1 MFDELDLGAKDY
13 SGKGEG
19 SGFEKFLSKPSPRPY
34 QPFGGPMQQAYQPQ
48 PEPVDYSYGEA
59 PVDQGP
65 TFYDDL
71 DAYEQLK
78 NGHKQIS
85 QFSRENSKSAKRYED
100 LYGEFMDNE
109 FKPFFESVGGFGDF
123 ESDDE
128 YISAV
133 DEIYKS
139 NLKASQQEDGWLGAS
154 DEKTSA
160 LEGLKNFQQ
169 WDHPN
174 GMRAKFLRL
183 KAEKDKRR
191 EVADRAKDEE
201 FKLFEQMTNISI
213 PAREQLEEQLKS
225 RNKAPGSTKKMN
237 EMLDGMSWEQPV
249 VGYDGEVQNLE
260 SVDPRAKINPAI
272 GYDGQGNKSSKAQRE
287 RVAAAMRGDIKGV
300 LSRRQHIAKERQL
313 RDKGFFFSESGLLD
327 GRPIGM
333 SRRDVDLLDI
343 DDMRKA
349 GMTSFQGKPL
359 DQAMTDLGGEERL
372 EMAKVMQSVYSTK
385 SNYEDAQLKFLKAA
399 GSPKADKLRDAME
412 AAREDMQK
420 TIGLAA
426 SYGLDNELFEQAE
439 TTGWLSAMGNAVQ
452 RGALMSEMSNYTPDF
467 LTNTLDADEMQKF
480 IEIASEIE
488 KLPTS
493 STMKRVKETK
503 SDGFLDAM
511 GNLLFDNPAAIPEMF
526 VESLSSFLPS
536 TVKWLLPSAAAGAAA
551 GTIVA
556 PGAGTLAGAGIG
568 ARASWGVASFVLEAS
583 GMALEGMQELN
594 IDWKNPKV
602 FAAAWTNESI
612 RSKIQ
617 KKMVQKGTPIAIAD
631 MLTGMMAGKVMGVV
645 NHTGNAVFKGGK
657 LLNKEAFNAANGAV
671 PRFKLM
677 QKTRNAAAE
686 LGADSFMGM
695 SGEYLGQWAS
705 KEPGEDWDWD
715 AIAAEGLV
723 GVGPG
728 AVGAALEMRGPRANY
743 FGNAPID
750 ITGETQT
757 ETGSTGTVNRAG
769 YQANYQTFNDPESM
783 MAHFEDVVPQGTTPE
798 EQDRRAASLDFTR
811 RWVDTMFKV
820 RPEAMAGLKVVIS
833 DRTPDANLKNRG
845 TFESRDGNN
854 IIYLNE
860 KEFAQDPMGAMLHES
875 GHFARIMMLKDEEL
889 TKLWGGLKE
898 GEQLDAYTQYYTKD
912 YERSFEEH
920 DEKTQKKIRRA
931 FNKTD
936 NEVLAEEWFSYQ
948 WARVLNSNYKPD
960 KSVKGL
966 EKFYSGLVRPLFA
979 EFTGSEKAAG
989 DKKGNEFMLD
999 EQIRQFLEDGFTPS
1013 MQTEFDNAQAQRDAL
1028 GALYEEGLPTQKEA
1042 NRVGNARGKIP
1053 GQLQKKL
1060 KAMGLAP
1067 KKAAQMA
1074 RTLNAMAGE
1083 KILSTDPKTYST
1095 FSIATARAAGQETEE
1110 NPNLVKSAE
1119 GGVQPFTDKKIPVKE
1134 EKEVKKEYPK
1144 AKPLREGLK
1153 EPTQVIP
1160 SEQKIDRSD
1169 LVKPKDQKIA
1179 SLEKQI
1185 ERTKELAKKADTPK
1199 KKEAFEKRISSL
1211 ESDLTSLKNRDKLRV
1226 YPPTKTANKPKP
1238 QTTKLSDSEKGKRL
1252 EAQIAKTQEKL
1263 DRAKSEAEKNTLRRQ
1278 IKILTSKID
1287 TELNKAASPAFVGRE
1302 PKNKPVK
1309 RDMSERV
1316 ELGNAPAQK
1325 LTKAQ
1330 ERASDAKAL
1339 IDRLGAEMALV
1350 TKSVITDPKKE
1361 KEAFE
1366 ALKAVKKKFKSL
1378 KNLDDAIRAHLVETK
1393 KAKGTFATGKTISS
1407 VLDLETLIRLSPS
1420 SFIGELEKAMD
1431 PTTGKIPNAQDI
1443 EDMALEAREQ
1453 VESKKEVIESRIAE
1467 VDREIRS
1474 LEDGRSELQSASQK
1488 PEAGDT
1494 TIEAEIE
1501 ELKEIRKRLVNNLQ
1515 LIAPENLSL
1524 DWKDVS
1530 HPLLW
1535 YRIAEGKPGTDSREL
1550 LSEPQSLTFGMMA
1563 DPTSYAARGISVY
1576 KTKQD
1581 ADKDRPRN
1589 ENSSLTPQEE
1599 LWDFVTGGFDE
1610 SIAPRGQ
1617 FAPYGVAEDGVVRT
1631 LDNFK
1636 LILQAVKASAM
1647 FPKQRD
1653 IGSKSMGRARYA
1665 KNTKGGNEQARK
1677 GYPSGYT
1684 TDKGASYAA
1693 IIAERIREKKLT
1705 GTKKKGS
1712 EEKAYLSIDLVSN
1725 DPTIEEVLGLAMAN
1739 GRTLEL
1745 LGDPSDSMK
1754 DFDQAMF
1761 IIARENMKSE
1771 MVEREKAAGSK
1782 TQLSEDG
1789 TKTIDFS
1796 ESTIDRPSFLDG
1808 KMLTAKSKAVKGG
1821 STTSSVD
1828 DIFKGSRK
1836 GGVPTDIDQETD
1848 YAEQAG
1854 DPWPKV
1860 QGSATFSKTL
1870 AGIVSTKAR
1879 IKFETDY
1886 INYVI
1891 ENVQSAINGFKT
1903 SEAGVP
1909 GQSLEQREVENKSR
1923 EVTKKVYRK
1932 DGSMDSEQAKILGM
1946 PLSDKK
1952 VKETFPKLTGKTPQV
1967 AFEEFDNFLNQA
1979 KDNPTYS
1986 KAFIDF
1992 LTARREVFLN
2002 SLVETKKGRDSLE
2015 EAIKSFDSSKEGAAR
2030 VALLE
2035 EIAEGGDVVL
2045 ANKRII
2051 KGFDIKPE
2059 SEYNYRRP
2067 LERTSETV
2075 SAKAGRDSFT
2085 ASKIY
2090 ETFDVMTAFAAGRT
2104 LDGKDFEK
2112 EQTNIGK
2119 SETMPD
2125 RPIEVSKE
2133 ESDLL
2138 SSVDINA
2145 VDFANWYLKSGKPE
2159 DQMRALQF
2167 LPSSQTSK
2175 DGSTIQQLPG
2185 GLGEGLL
2192 PYVFMDFARS
2202 MYEKLGIKSFDTNVE
2217 NARKE
2222 SGKNQKRFRK
2232 FSEVKKNL
2240 PAFKKVEKQK
2250 KELEKAY
2257 DSAKTADEK
2266 AVLKDGIDN
2275 MDKEL
2280 QSMRLDQAPQ
2290 DSNFQWNFERGQ
2302 LLFNG
2307 KLASFD
2313 AFLDKEKRLDPAAMA
2328 ALGKPIV
2335 QAVLDA
2341 EAIDVYRQTDPNA
2354 ENLLQRDTQKGGARE
2369 DNSADMRDDT
2379 GNEDTQ
2385 VAKAPK
2391 GQLDSGM
2398 SQFDSTFIKKS
2409 DIKMRDDLQKLAMA
2423 EFKENP
2429 EILERLSYEQLSEL
2443 LKEDMGP
2450 VTEVL
2455 QKEVEKRALR
2465 KDISITFSP
2474 EGTSKILNS
2483 DAKILTSDADPNLA
2497 KATLLGRIAGDSELI
2512 KEFKEWAGGKKQSLS
2527 KGSLKMDLVDRADP
2541 LNQLNKLFL
2550 KGFEAVGLDSSNPLY
2565 KALNV
2570 HGKYY
2575 QFFGEGDNSVE
2586 QARLEYYEPMMEL
2599 MREYNVDEKKI
2610 GEYLNA
2616 RAAPSRNLQ
2625 IEAKALEA
2633 LKEMEKDPE
2642 GPRSEKYKKIE
2653 KFFFNTTEDGKR
2665 TIKRD
2670 SGISTETALKV
2681 VAEME
2686 KEPRFVEFL
2695 DKFLIKYYKM
2705 NKEGLTTLASTGM
2718 IGQDTVSKEG
2728 INEVEAMRKA
2738 MSRFDFKGGKAD
2750 KYGNKYK
2757 SKVSALEDNYSYSPL
2772 QGFEGE
2778 TENFYEQEAAW
2789 EEFGA
2794 GSNATGKGFDQKKSD
2809 LILQGAFGRYKS
2821 GAPDPSLTLGN
2832 SFRQHISSAILAQ
2845 KNTVAQKFGM
2855 VYGMMRA
2862 VIYDKDGNE
2871 HFNANRLTE
2880 EEKNDPIYQAYEE
2893 LIKLKEPGNETAFKN
2908 LKSEF
2913 DQIFDP
2919 KGFEES
2925 ETVTQYELQE
2935 TGEIGIVRREM
2946 SQKFKNDPTAF
2957 TYRRNGIPQF
2967 IKFTSKSEGLRMAD
2981 TMKNLR
2987 YENLPQILQGF
2998 NTVTRGMAQM
3008 FTSANPAFI
3017 LPNFFRD
3024 VATAAIHLGEDDKK
3038 VLIKDALNF
3047 KNLSGFMKE
3056 IYKVEQKIHKG
3067 INPNTKDKEIMNLL
3081 ASGDPKKILASGNRQ
3096 AMFQYFKEAGG
3107 KVGYFRH
3114 ESLPEKIKQI
3124 QKDLKGKKGWTKK
3137 GWKGMWQT
3145 IDSMNTAVENSIR
3158 ASTFW
3163 AAIKDGRSTD
3173 EAAHIS
3179 RNVTVDFNQ
3188 KGNLTQTFGALYVFF
3203 GASVNS
3209 MHRFY
3214 RTLSRR
3220 TPAQRAALIGGMAS
3234 AALIVNL
3241 FNRLM
3246 DDDEDEEIPDYDT
3259 ISTYKRD
3266 TNFIL
3271 PVPAGLPDFFNDEKD
3286 TGYFSLPLPLGYNLF
3301 WTMGQVMGDMVA
3313 KNVFNRGGMGFFGSA
3328 TRVQES
3334 FLNAFNP
3341 VGGASLITAAF
3352 PTAVTPLVELY
3363 ANKNFMNKPIRYAD
3377 RPFEVPKPAHMQDP
3391 RSTPDHWTKL
3401 SRSIN
3406 EFMGGSDD
3414 VKGSLAGMMGKNPL
3428 YYNSDEDIEFDI
3440 SGNQM
3445 KHLLYGYLG
3454 GPGQIADTLFGGMFS
3469 AAKGDLSV
3477 KNIGDIPVANR
3488 FMRATTYGSA
3498 TRNSFLNLRDATK
3511 NAEKVIKSAKIL
3523 GPKVYTTALN
3533 DNKKLLQLSSQ
3544 ISAFDKQKNKMRRL
3558 KKQIESSKA
3567 LSDNQKTQ
3575 RVDELQK
3582 KELTLM
3588 IAVIKKAQALGIS

>member
-1 MFDELDLGAKDY
+1 MSMFDELDLGAKDY

-154 DEKTSA
+154 DEKTRA

-201 FKLFEQMTNISI
+201 FKFFEQLTNISI
-213 PAREQLEEQLKS
+213 PAREALDESLKS
-225 RNKAPGSTKKMN
+225 RNKAPGSAKKMN
-237 EMLDGMSWEQPV
+237 EMLDGMSWEQPI

-272 GYDGQGNKSSKAQRE
+272 GYDGQGNKSSKAQKE

-300 LSRRQHIAKERQL
+300 LSRRQHIAKGRQL

-359 DQAMTDLGGEERL
+359 DQAMADLGGEERL

-399 GSPKADKLRDAME
+399 GGPKADKLRDAME

-467 LTNTLDADEMQKF
+467 LTNTLDADEMQRF

-536 TVKWLLPSAAAGAAA
+536 TIKWLLPSAAAGAAA

-556 PGAGTLAGAGIG
+556 PGAGTAAGAAIG

-798 EQDRRAASLDFTR
+798 DQDRRAASLDFTR
-811 RWVDTMFKV
+811 RWVTTMFKI

-1013 MQTEFDNAQAQRDAL
+1013 MQTEIDNAQAQRDAL
-1028 GALYEEGLPTQKEA
+1028 GALYEEGLPTQKES
-1042 NRVGNARGKIP
+1042 NRVGKARSKIP

-1083 KILSTDPKTYST
+1083 KILSTDPSFYTNMERGSLK
-1095 FSIATARAAGQETEE
+1095 AAGADIEE
-1110 NPNLVKSAE
+1110 GKPESEKRPENQDPMFIESAE
-1119 GGVQPFTDKKIPVKE
+1119 GLANVESVTTFEKGRPKTYESKSDKESPRAQGSNRKQASRPGAEPYFASGRDYGRVKDKLEKVESKRDRPSAKKTLKKTKNLSKDTLKRQAESLEKKALNDRVRLAKKSGEVNRRKTAVQARDAEMKRLDLLLKNMSKSDRIKLGQAINAAKNAFPDIETLDRKLDAAMDELGPEASSGQIISRLLNLEELTELAPRSFTKEMRKLLQESRGKLASNEDIEDVSFEITDEILDIKEQLRTRVDEIDK
-1134 EKEVKKEYPK
+1134 
-1144 AKPLREGLK
+1144 
-1153 EPTQVIP
+1153 Q
-1160 SEQKIDRSD
+1160 
-1169 LVKPKDQKIA
+1169 IA
-1179 SLEKQI
+1179 SLQKGASQ
-1185 ERTKELAKKADTPK
+1185 
-1199 KKEAFEKRISSL
+1199 
-1211 ESDLTSLKNRDKLRV
+1211 
-1226 YPPTKTANKPKP
+1226 KPK
-1238 QTTKLSDSEKGKRL
+1238 
-1252 EAQIAKTQEKL
+1252 A
-1263 DRAKSEAEKNTLRRQ
+1263 
-1278 IKILTSKID
+1278 
-1287 TELNKAASPAFVGRE
+1287 
-1302 PKNKPVK
+1302 
-1309 RDMSERV
+1309 
-1316 ELGNAPAQK
+1316 
-1325 LTKAQ
+1325 
-1330 ERASDAKAL
+1330 
-1339 IDRLGAEMALV
+1339 
-1350 TKSVITDPKKE
+1350 
-1361 KEAFE
+1361 
-1366 ALKAVKKKFKSL
+1366 
-1378 KNLDDAIRAHLVETK
+1378 
-1393 KAKGTFATGKTISS
+1393 
-1407 VLDLETLIRLSPS
+1407 
-1420 SFIGELEKAMD
+1420 
-1431 PTTGKIPNAQDI
+1431 
-1443 EDMALEAREQ
+1443 
-1453 VESKKEVIESRIAE
+1453 
-1467 VDREIRS
+1467 
-1474 LEDGRSELQSASQK
+1474 ASQK
-1488 PEAGDT
+1488 PEAGET
-1494 TIEAEIE
+1494 TVEAEIDALKNARKLVKTYLEAVAPE
-1501 ELKEIRKRLVNNLQ
+1501 ELSIE
-1515 LIAPENLSL
+1515 
-1524 DWKDVS
+1524 WKDIPAHAIFYAS
-1530 HPLLW
+1530 NGKK
-1535 YRIAEGKPGTDSREL
+1535 YSAEPMTLGQLADRRDGFKKGQLYYKNSKGELVEAKNESR
-1550 LSEPQSLTFGMMA
+1550 TG
-1563 DPTSYAARGISVY
+1563 
-1576 KTKQD
+1576 
-1581 ADKDRPRN
+1581 
-1589 ENSSLTPQEE
+1589 QEI
-1599 LWDFVTGGFDE
+1599 LWDHISKFDIEQTGKTTDFGYTKDGE
-1610 SIAPRGQ
+1610 LIKPRK
-1617 FAPYGVAEDGVVRT
+1617 YE
-1631 LDNFK
+1631 
-1636 LILQAVKASAM
+1636 LILEAVKASAY
-1647 FPKQRD
+1647 FRKSAAPKKDGGVGADPMGVARFEKTGQGQSSPKGYARKD
-1653 IGSKSMGRARYA
+1653 PQGFEVSSTANTNIGKAFSAFNAKLSDGKSIEYHYQV
-1665 KNTKGGNEQARK
+1665 NVK
-1677 GYPSGYT
+1677 GYPSIKAGKGKPPKDTSIDSYGEYKKLWERFAKENPKKIKALKKAAAGRVLTDRYATTEVNQARALYEILAEPSNREAQKGYPAGYQSN
-1684 TDKGASYAA
+1684 KGTNYAA
-1693 IIAERIREKKLT
+1693 LIASRLGILNSMKPL
-1705 GTKKKGS
+1705 
-1712 EEKAYLSIDLVSN
+1712 SN
-1725 DPTIEEVLGLAMAN
+1725 DPSPSEILALKMAN
-1739 GRTLEL
+1739 GRALEL
-1745 LGDPSDSMK
+1745 LGDPTETER
-1754 DFDQAMF
+1754 DF
-1761 IIARENMKSE
+1761 N
-1771 MVEREKAAGSK
+1771 KA
-1782 TQLSEDG
+1782 
-1789 TKTIDFS
+1789 I
-1796 ESTIDRPSFLDG
+1796 
-1808 KMLTAKSKAVKGG
+1808 
-1821 STTSSVD
+1821 
-1828 DIFKGSRK
+1828 
-1836 GGVPTDIDQETD
+1836 
-1848 YAEQAG
+1848 
-1854 DPWPKV
+1854 
-1860 QGSATFSKTL
+1860 
-1870 AGIVSTKAR
+1870 
-1879 IKFETDY
+1879 Y
-1886 INYVI
+1886 I
-1891 ENVQSAINGFKT
+1891 
-1903 SEAGVP
+1903 
-1909 GQSLEQREVENKSR
+1909 
-1923 EVTKKVYRK
+1923 
-1932 DGSMDSEQAKILGM
+1932 
-1946 PLSDKK
+1946 
-1952 VKETFPKLTGKTPQV
+1952 
-1967 AFEEFDNFLNQA
+1967 
-1979 KDNPTYS
+1979 
-1986 KAFIDF
+1986 
-1992 LTARREVFLN
+1992 
-2002 SLVETKKGRDSLE
+2002 
-2015 EAIKSFDSSKEGAAR
+2015 
-2030 VALLE
+2030 ALLE
-2035 EIAEGGDVVL
+2035 ELGVEQSGMLSDPVLVEERDYAETEEYTRGALEKISNGTPVVAAIAGIPSTSKRQAFQRQVRDDDAASAQTEIVESKKMDRPDETNPVWEEYGKKGQEKAAPEIKRKGTSEVVL
-2045 ANKRII
+2045 NINGLKVPSARAYKA
-2051 KGFDIKPE
+2051 
-2059 SEYNYRRP
+2059 RRP
-2067 LERTSETV
+2067 DEDLDKPVPETEQHQ
-2075 SAKAGRDSFT
+2075 SFT
-2085 ASKIY
+2085 RGKVY
-2090 ETFDVMTAFAAGRT
+2090 ETFDVVTSFAEGRT
-2104 LDGKDFEK
+2104 KREVAKFNK
-2112 EQTNIGK
+2112 NRTNIQK
-2119 SETMPD
+2119 SEELPTN
-2125 RPIEVSKE
+2125 PISIERE
-2133 ESDLL
+2133 NADLL
-2138 SSVDINA
+2138 STTDINA
-2145 VDFANWYLKSGKPE
+2145 AEFAEWYMSGKPE
-2159 DQMRALQF
+2159 SQMEDLQ
-2167 LPSSQTSK
+2167 LVPSSK
-2175 DGSTIQQLPG
+2175 NNQQAKG
-2185 GLGEGLL
+2185 GLGEGFL
-2192 PYVFMDFARS
+2192 PYVFLDFARA
-2202 MYEKLGIKSFDTNVE
+2202 MYKKLGLIGIAAETMEQAREAEKAAAKSEKGKYSNFKWNLEQGALLE
-2217 NARKE
+2217 N
-2222 SGKNQKRFRK
+2222 GKIN
-2232 FSEVKKNL
+2232 
-2240 PAFKKVEKQK
+2240 PKQK
-2250 KELEKAY
+2250 IFTKP
-2257 DSAKTADEK
+2257 ADRMTP
-2266 AVLKDGIDN
+2266 VG
-2275 MDKEL
+2275 
-2280 QSMRLDQAPQ
+2280 
-2290 DSNFQWNFERGQ
+2290 
-2302 LLFNG
+2302 
-2307 KLASFD
+2307 
-2313 AFLDKEKRLDPAAMA
+2313 MA
-2328 ALGKPIV
+2328 IIAKPIV
-2335 QAVLDA
+2335 QAVIDA
-2341 EAIDVYRQTDPNA
+2341 RGVDIYNQIDRSASV
-2354 ENLLQRDTQKGGARE
+2354 LLQRDIDRAEQEGSRESLQDGAFVERGEEMQELGAVTQDIFNPDSETLSQEDAKKGVVSAAEKALDENPDVLKNKDSVSDELLEELYYSSTSNDLTNAAEKELQRRGIKALYVVREETADQLNKILNSDAGTGVWYRGDTAGRTKGLINLAPNYETSLGYARGGYMDEEAFDLDGDAMNAEASKNTKAFRPQIKKTLDLIKSAE
-2369 DNSADMRDDT
+2369 DRKVLGSLDDMGYRWAKSAIKMIRDLEEYPNWWANTKPNAQEAWEKALIPQLKKLGYDSILFRDDYH
-2379 GNEDTQ
+2379 DTLAVFDVSQ
-2385 VAKAPK
+2385 LKPVSPK
-2391 GQLDSGM
+2391 
-2398 SQFDSTFIKKS
+2398 T
-2409 DIKMRDDLQKLAMA
+2409 
-2423 EFKENP
+2423 
-2429 EILERLSYEQLSEL
+2429 
-2443 LKEDMGP
+2443 
-2450 VTEVL
+2450 
-2455 QKEVEKRALR
+2455 
-2465 KDISITFSP
+2465 
-2474 EGTSKILNS
+2474 LNS

-2570 HGKYY
+2570 YGKYY

-2642 GPRSEKYKKIE
+2642 GPKSEKYKKIE

-2880 EEKNDPIYQAYEE
+2880 EDKNDPIYQAYEE

-2925 ETVTQYELQE
+2925 ETVTQYELHQ

-3511 NAEKVIKSAKIL
+3511 NAEKVIKSAKII

>member
-19 SGFEKFLSKPSPRPY
+19 SGFEEFLSKPSPRPY

-85 QFSRENSKSAKRYED
+85 QFSRENSRSAKRYED
-100 LYGEFMDNE
+100 LYSEFMDKE

-123 ESDDE
+123 ETDDE
-128 YISAV
+128 YLSAV

-139 NLKASQQEDGWLGAS
+139 NLKSSQKEDGWLGAS
-154 DEKTSA
+154 DDKTNAIES
-160 LEGLKNFQQ
+160 LKNFQQ

-174 GMRAKFLRL
+174 GLRAKFLRL
-183 KAEKDKRR
+183 KAEKDKRG
-191 EVADRAKDEE
+191 EVANRAKDAE
-201 FKLFEQMTNISI
+201 FQLFEQLTNISI
-213 PAREQLEEQLKS
+213 PAREALDEQLKAK
-225 RNKAPGSTKKMN
+225 NKKPGSTKKMN

-260 SVDPRAKINPAI
+260 SVDPRAGINPAI
-272 GYDGQGNKSSKAQRE
+272 GYDGQGNQSSKAQKE
-287 RVAAAMRGDIKGV
+287 RVAAAMRGDVKGI
-300 LSRRQHIAKERQL
+300 LSRRKHIARERQL

-343 DDMRKA
+343 EDMRKA

-439 TTGWLSAMGNAVQ
+439 TTGWLSAMGNAVK

-536 TVKWLLPSAAAGAAA
+536 TIKWLLPSAAAGAAV
-551 GTIVA
+551 GSVI
-556 PGAGTLAGAGIG
+556 PGAGTAAGAAIG

-657 LLNKEAFNAANGAV
+657 LLNKEAFNAANSAV
-671 PRFKLM
+671 PRFSLM

-743 FGNAPID
+743 FGNAPIEV
-750 ITGETQT
+750 GSEEQT
-757 ETGSTGTVNRAG
+757 ETGTRGVVTRAG
-769 YQANYQTFNDPESM
+769 YSAPFQTFS
-783 MAHFEDVVPQGTTPE
+783 
-798 EQDRRAASLDFTR
+798 S
-811 RWVDTMFKV
+811 
-820 RPEAMAGLKVVIS
+820 PEAMGDYLSTLPNTNPEAVEFTKGWISELYGMNGKEMGNLKIAIS
-833 DRTPDANLKNRG
+833 PRTPDANPRNRG
-845 TFESRDGNN
+845 TFESRDGQK

-860 KEFAQDPMGAMLHES
+860 EEFASDPMATFMHEA
-875 GHFARIMMLKDEEL
+875 GHMARVITMDDK
-889 TKLWGGLKE
+889 KLMDVWKTI
-898 GEQLDAYTQYYTKD
+898 GEDAQKDAYAQYFTKRPGIKLSD
-912 YERSFEEH
+912 L
-920 DEKTQKKIRRA
+920 DPATQKKVESS
-931 FNKTD
+931 FKKTD
-936 NEVLAEEWFSYQ
+936 DDILAEEWFSYQ
-948 WARVLNSNYKPD
+948 FAQFIMGKNSQVEPD
-960 KSVKGL
+960 V
-966 EKFYSGLVRPLFA
+966 
-979 EFTGSEKAAG
+979 
-989 DKKGNEFMLD
+989 
-999 EQIRQFLEDGFTPS
+999 Q
-1013 MQTEFDNAQAQRDAL
+1013 
-1028 GALYEEGLPTQKEA
+1028 GALQTYKEKLGDTYAQYAGTDAKGKELFGQIYAMLNLGPLPEDTQTAEPAPSGPKTDKDLQS
-1042 NRVGNARGKIP
+1042 NLNAMPGKPADKVKIA
-1053 GQLQKKL
+1053 K
-1060 KAMGLAP
+1060 
-1067 KKAAQMA
+1067 
-1074 RTLNAMAGE
+1074 TLNAMAGE
-1083 KILSTDPKTYST
+1083 KILSTDLSFYTPMEQGSLK
-1095 FSIATARAAGQETEE
+1095 AAGADIEE
-1110 NPNLVKSAE
+1110 S
-1119 GGVQPFTDKKIPVKE
+1119 DKKDKKSGKTEKQDDEQVDKTPEWVEEMNNPKKVDISKLEKSSKDKKKDELRKAIPKVNTPGISKE
-1134 EKEVKKEYPK
+1134 EKSSARKKVDDLKKSIDQEDEKVDRELSFQTREAEMKGLDSMLKNMSKSDRIKLNKRINEVKNSFP
-1144 AKPLREGLK
+1144 
-1153 EPTQVIP
+1153 
-1160 SEQKIDRSD
+1160 
-1169 LVKPKDQKIA
+1169 
-1179 SLEKQI
+1179 
-1185 ERTKELAKKADTPK
+1185 
-1199 KKEAFEKRISSL
+1199 
-1211 ESDLTSLKNRDKLRV
+1211 
-1226 YPPTKTANKPKP
+1226 
-1238 QTTKLSDSEKGKRL
+1238 
-1252 EAQIAKTQEKL
+1252 
-1263 DRAKSEAEKNTLRRQ
+1263 
-1278 IKILTSKID
+1278 
-1287 TELNKAASPAFVGRE
+1287 
-1302 PKNKPVK
+1302 
-1309 RDMSERV
+1309 
-1316 ELGNAPAQK
+1316 
-1325 LTKAQ
+1325 
-1330 ERASDAKAL
+1330 
-1339 IDRLGAEMALV
+1339 
-1350 TKSVITDPKKE
+1350 
-1361 KEAFE
+1361 
-1366 ALKAVKKKFKSL
+1366 
-1378 KNLDDAIRAHLVETK
+1378 
-1393 KAKGTFATGKTISS
+1393 
-1407 VLDLETLIRLSPS
+1407 DLETLDSKIDAAMEDLGPDAS
-1420 SFIGELEKAMD
+1420 SGQIISKILNLDGLIKLAPRSFTKEMRKLLQESR
-1431 PTTGKIPNAQDI
+1431 GKLASNEDI
-1443 EDMALEAREQ
+1443 EDVSFEITDEILSIKEQ
-1453 VESKKEVIESRIAE
+1453 LRTRVDEIDKQIES
-1467 VDREIRS
+1467 
-1474 LEDGRSELQSASQK
+1474 LQKGPSQKPKPASQK
-1488 PEAGDT
+1488 PEAGET
-1494 TIEAEIE
+1494 TIQAEIDALKNARKLVKTFLEAVAPE
-1501 ELKEIRKRLVNNLQ
+1501 ELNVE
-1515 LIAPENLSL
+1515 
-1524 DWKDVS
+1524 WKDIPAHAIFYAS
-1530 HPLLW
+1530 NGKK
-1535 YRIAEGKPGTDSREL
+1535 YSAEPMTLGQLADRRDGFKKGQLYYKNSKGELVEAQNESR
-1550 LSEPQSLTFGMMA
+1550 TG
-1563 DPTSYAARGISVY
+1563 
-1576 KTKQD
+1576 
-1581 ADKDRPRN
+1581 
-1589 ENSSLTPQEE
+1589 QEI
-1599 LWDFVTGGFDE
+1599 LWDHINKFDIEQTGRTTEFGYTKE
-1610 SIAPRGQ
+1610 
-1617 FAPYGVAEDGVVRT
+1617 GV
-1631 LDNFK
+1631 
-1636 LILQAVKASAM
+1636 LIKPKKYEFILEAVKASAY
-1647 FPKQRD
+1647 F
-1653 IGSKSMGRARYA
+1653 SKSASPKKDGGVGADPMGVARFE
-1665 KNTKGGNEQARK
+1665 KTELGNKESQK
-1677 GYPSGYT
+1677 GYPAGYQSN
-1684 TDKGASYAA
+1684 KGTNYAA
-1693 IIAERIREKKLT
+1693 LIASRLGILNSMKPL
-1705 GTKKKGS
+1705 
-1712 EEKAYLSIDLVSN
+1712 SN
-1725 DPTIEEVLGLAMAN
+1725 DPSPNEILALKMAN
-1739 GRTLEL
+1739 GRALEL
-1745 LGDPSDSMK
+1745 LGDPSETER
-1754 DFDQAMF
+1754 DF
-1761 IIARENMKSE
+1761 N
-1771 MVEREKAAGSK
+1771 KA
-1782 TQLSEDG
+1782 
-1789 TKTIDFS
+1789 I
-1796 ESTIDRPSFLDG
+1796 
-1808 KMLTAKSKAVKGG
+1808 
-1821 STTSSVD
+1821 
-1828 DIFKGSRK
+1828 
-1836 GGVPTDIDQETD
+1836 
-1848 YAEQAG
+1848 
-1854 DPWPKV
+1854 
-1860 QGSATFSKTL
+1860 
-1870 AGIVSTKAR
+1870 
-1879 IKFETDY
+1879 Y
-1886 INYVI
+1886 I
-1891 ENVQSAINGFKT
+1891 
-1903 SEAGVP
+1903 
-1909 GQSLEQREVENKSR
+1909 
-1923 EVTKKVYRK
+1923 
-1932 DGSMDSEQAKILGM
+1932 
-1946 PLSDKK
+1946 
-1952 VKETFPKLTGKTPQV
+1952 
-1967 AFEEFDNFLNQA
+1967 
-1979 KDNPTYS
+1979 
-1986 KAFIDF
+1986 
-1992 LTARREVFLN
+1992 
-2002 SLVETKKGRDSLE
+2002 
-2015 EAIKSFDSSKEGAAR
+2015 
-2030 VALLE
+2030 ALLE
-2035 EIAEGGDVVL
+2035 ELGVEQSGMLSDPVLVEERDYAETEEYTRGALEKISNGTPVVAAIAGIPSTSKRQAFQRQVRDDDAASAQTEIVESKKMDRPDETNPVWEEYGKKGSGKAAPEIERKGTSEVVL
-2045 ANKRII
+2045 NINGLKVPSDKAYKA
-2051 KGFDIKPE
+2051 
-2059 SEYNYRRP
+2059 RRP
-2067 LERTSETV
+2067 DEDLDKPVPETEQH
-2075 SAKAGRDSFT
+2075 RSFT
-2085 ASKIY
+2085 RGKVY
-2090 ETFDVMTAFAAGRT
+2090 ETFDVVTSFAEGRT
-2104 LDGKDFEK
+2104 KREIAKFNK
-2112 EQTNIGK
+2112 NRTNIQK
-2119 SETMPD
+2119 SEELPTN
-2125 RPIEVSKE
+2125 PISIERE
-2133 ESDLL
+2133 NADLL
-2138 SSVDINA
+2138 STTDINA
-2145 VDFANWYLKSGKPE
+2145 AEFAEWYMSGKPE
-2159 DQMRALQF
+2159 AQMADLQ
-2167 LPSSQTSK
+2167 LVPSSKNNQQSK
-2175 DGSTIQQLPG
+2175 G
-2185 GLGEGLL
+2185 GLGEGFL
-2192 PYVFMDFARS
+2192 PYVFLDFARA
-2202 MYEKLGIKSFDTNVE
+2202 MYKKLGLVGIAAETME
-2217 NARKE
+2217 QAREAEKAAA
-2222 SGKNQKRFRK
+2222 KNQKSKYHK
-2232 FSEVKKNL
+2232 FKWNL
-2240 PAFKKVEKQK
+2240 EQGALLENGKINPKLKIFTKPADRMTPVGM
-2250 KELEKAY
+2250 
-2257 DSAKTADEK
+2257 
-2266 AVLKDGIDN
+2266 AVL
-2275 MDKEL
+2275 
-2280 QSMRLDQAPQ
+2280 A
-2290 DSNFQWNFERGQ
+2290 
-2302 LLFNG
+2302 
-2307 KLASFD
+2307 
-2313 AFLDKEKRLDPAAMA
+2313 
-2328 ALGKPIV
+2328 KPIV
-2335 QAVLDA
+2335 QAVIDA
-2341 EAIDVYRQTDPNA
+2341 RGVDIYNQIDRSASV
-2354 ENLLQRDTQKGGARE
+2354 LLQRDIDRAEQEASRESLQEGAFERDEEMQELGSATQDIFNPDSESLSQEETKKGVV
-2369 DNSADMRDDT
+2369 SAA
-2379 GNEDTQ
+2379 E
-2385 VAKAPK
+2385 KA
-2391 GQLDSGM
+2391 LD
-2398 SQFDSTFIKKS
+2398 
-2409 DIKMRDDLQKLAMA
+2409 
-2423 EFKENP
+2423 ENP
-2429 EILERLSYEQLSEL
+2429 DALKNKDLVSDEL
-2443 LKEDMGP
+2443 LEELYYSSTSSDLTNAAEKE
-2450 VTEVL
+2450 L
-2455 QKEVEKRALR
+2455 QRRGVKALYVVR
-2465 KDISITFSP
+2465 EETADQLN
-2474 EGTSKILNS
+2474 KILNS

-2570 HGKYY
+2570 YGKYY

-2586 QARLEYYEPMMEL
+2586 QARLEYYEPMIEL
-2599 MREYNVDEKKI
+2599 MREYNVDERKI

-2625 IEAKALEA
+2625 IETKALEA

-2642 GPRSEKYKKIE
+2642 GPKSEKYKKIE

-2670 SGISTETALKV
+2670 SGISTETAIKV

-2686 KEPRFVEFL
+2686 KEPKFVEFL
-2695 DKFLIKYYKM
+2695 DKFLVKYYKM

-2728 INEVEAMRKA
+2728 VNEVEAMRKA
-2738 MSRFDFKGGKAD
+2738 MSRFDFIGGKAD

-2832 SFRQHISSAILAQ
+2832 SFKQHISSAILAQ

-2871 HFNANRLTE
+2871 HFNTNRLTE
-2880 EEKNDPIYQAYEE
+2880 EDKNDPIYQAYEE

-3163 AAIKDGRSTD
+3163 AAIKDGRSAD

-3220 TPAQRAALIGGMAS
+3220 TPIQRAALIGGMAS

-3511 NAEKVIKSAKIL
+3511 NAEKVMKSAKIL
-3523 GPKVYTTALN
+3523 GAKAYTTAMN

-3558 KKQIESSKA
+3558 KKQIEGSKA
-3567 LSDNQKTQ
+3567 LSDEQKTQ

-3582 KELTLM
+3582 KELNLM
-3588 IAVIKKAQALGIS
+3588 VTVIKKAQALGIS